1 MYKPINWKDRAVEHK
16 HRYELSQAETPG
28 LVYLKPSPGEVEES
42 GTPLCAENL
51 NHMDNAIFDHDAQLD
66 EINKKLKAEDVSE
79 DKVIFKQASKRANI
93 TSGEKLSVLFGK
105 VAKWFTDLKTVA
117 FSGSY
122 NDLTDKPKSMAANG
136 GNSDTVNG
144 HTVDTDVP
152 ENAVFTD
159 TWRPAETVLM
169 NQDLNDVTIAG
180 FYSAPG
186 NNTIANKPSLVSNFG
201 LQVIHSAGG
210 KYYTQK
216 LYTLTSQYTRRC
228 NNGTWSAWEKDK
240 LTDTT
245 YDAGIGLLLSE
256 GKFTTY
262 KTITELSDA
271 GQLTHNGAYH
281 INAIAESTGCP
292 IYNIG
297 DFHAMLLSGNVST
310 DAGCRFGTLL
320 LASPRIDDIWG
331 CRIWEYKFSEWTILN
346 RNESGVA
353 ARDSTI
359 ATAPW
364 FLLGEFSTDLT
375 LNDFLSTFFV
385 QHTFYD
391 CAKASGILTVHV
403 RTGNP
408 ISASLVEAKWLTCND
423 GIVNTDFAVCTKIV
437 DNKLNVRLYT
447 KLINPWVGCRATL
460 LDSGIR
466 TGLNKKVFTLYNS
479 LQTTGDE
486 ELPSGYDV
494 KYSEYSDDRLK
505 INNKVDYATAAL
517 GMTENLIPFPYK
529 NDTMTANG
537 IAWTVNSDGTI
548 TANGTAT
555 ADAIF
560 LLQNFSVSAGTYT
573 ISGAPNVANCSIQL
587 ARGNSWAMQSIAGA
601 TKTITY
607 SVDNAYTYCRCLI
620 LKGTTVSNAVF
631 MPQLERGKIA
641 HSYIPYRNN
650 KTGYAIC
657 TTGRA
662 TVAKVAELADFVLTV
677 GTTVAVKFT
686 DTDGTANP
694 TSGNLT
700 LNINGT
706 GAKTIAYFR
715 HGAKA
720 ALTYAQGNLFYNN
733 LVHIFTYDGT
743 YWLCMDWNEDNNTT
757 YSSATTTADGLM
769 SKTDKTKSDETNV
782 AYGTCSTAAATAA
795 KVVTLANNSNWQLKI
810 GARVIVKYTVT
821 NTASDC
827 TINVNGTG
835 AKPIW
840 YNASKYTGNGTY
852 ACGIANHYI
861 EYMYDGTYWVWM
873 GHSSDNNTTYSDA
886 TTSDHGLM
894 SVEDKI
900 KVDAM
905 NIGCGT
911 CSTAAGTSAKVV
923 TLTDNSGWKLKV
935 GAIIVVKFSAANT
948 ASNCTINVNGTGAK
962 PIWYNNAKYTS
973 NSSYICGFAGRYIKY
988 MYDGTYWVWLGHGVD
1003 YNDTYDKMTGATE
1016 SKAGKT
1022 GLVPAPAAG
1031 EQDMFLRGDGTWGTP
1046 TADTTTQDDPDN
1058 GYLQM
1063 TFNKKV
1069 TDNFMAAFIIDDNKV
1084 SNSSGMFTGIVSDT
1098 DGTMETG
1105 IVQAGM
1111 AFYYNLICF
1120 YAHKNSDPDLSSREA
1135 ITDGAISANYV
1146 MGTDDFYSL
1155 GNDNLGN
1162 SLHRWKQ
1169 LYASTATISTSDRNL
1184 KDDICDLDGELTKA
1198 FVLGL
1203 KPSSYKLIEGDSG
1216 RTHYG
1221 LVSQDVEELMAKL
1234 NMSSLDFA
1242 GFIKS
1247 PKYDETLVLD
1257 EKTGGKT
1264 MERKIVEDEYIYSLR
1279 YEEFIAPLIKMVQ
1292 MQQKEIDDLKIK
1304 VKQLLGDKN

>member
-186 NNTIANKPSLVSNFG
+186 NNTIANKPSLVFNFG

-331 CRIWEYKFSEWTILN
+331 CRIWEYKFSKWTILN

-447 KLINPWVGCRATL
+447 KLINPCVGCRATL

-757 YSSATTTADGLM
+757 YS
-769 SKTDKTKSDETNV
+769 
-782 AYGTCSTAAATAA
+782 
-795 KVVTLANNSNWQLKI
+795 
-810 GARVIVKYTVT
+810 
-821 NTASDC
+821 
-827 TINVNGTG
+827 
-835 AKPIW
+835 
-840 YNASKYTGNGTY
+840 
-852 ACGIANHYI
+852 
-861 EYMYDGTYWVWM
+861 
-873 GHSSDNNTTYSDA
+873 DA

-1031 EQDMFLRGDGTWGTP
+1031 EQDMFLRGDGTYGTP

>member
-1 MYKPINWKDRAVEHK
+1 MAWTGLNLTVDGRTALNQAQTDKKLNFKSIVVGDGNPPDNFGTQKRLVHQLYELNELKIDITDTGCILTADLPEVDYDYYFREIGVIVTTENGDKLYVYDNSGDDAQYIVNTTAVEK
-16 HRYELSQAETPG
+16 TQKRIRLSLIVSDVENITVSTPG
-28 LVYLKPSPGEVEES
+28 ILYVSYKEFENTVEE
-42 GTPLCAENL
+42 LKQ
-51 NHMDNAIFDHDAQLD
+51 MKVDA
-66 EINKKLKAEDVSE
+66 A
-79 DKVIFKQASKRANI
+79 
-93 TSGEKLSVLFGK
+93 
-105 VAKWFTDLKTVA
+105 
-117 FSGSY
+117 
-122 NDLTDKPKSMAANG
+122 
-136 GNSDTVNG
+136 TVNG

-159 TWRPAETVLM
+159 TWRPAETALTT
-169 NQDLNDVTIAG
+169 QDLDEVITAG
-180 FYSAPG
+180 FYFAGGG
-186 NNTIANKPSLVSNFG
+186 NTVKNKPSGVAHFG
-201 LQVIHSAGG
+201 LEVIHRASG

-216 LYTLTSQYTRRC
+216 LYTDTVQYTRRC
-228 NNGTWSAWEKDK
+228 NGGTWSAWEEDK

-245 YDAGIGLLLSE
+245 YDAGIGLLLSG

-281 INAIAESTGCP
+281 INAIAKSTGCP

-297 DFHAMLLSGNVST
+297 DFHAMLLSGNVSI

-320 LASPRIDDIWG
+320 LTSPRIDDIWV
-331 CRIWEYKFSEWTILN
+331 CQIWEYEFLKWTILN
-346 RNESGVA
+346 RNESAVA
-353 ARDSTI
+353 VRDSTS

-364 FLLGEFSTDLT
+364 FMLGEFSTDLT
-375 LNDFLSTFFV
+375 SNDFLSTFFV

-505 INNKVDYATAAL
+505 INNRVDYATAAL

-555 ADAIF
+555 NDAVF
-560 LLQNFSVSAGTYT
+560 LLQNFSVPAGTYT
-573 ISGAPNVANCSIQL
+573 VSGAPNVENCSIQL
-587 ARGNSWAMQSIAGA
+587 AGGGSWAMQSTAGA

-607 SVDNAYTYCRCLI
+607 SADNAYTYCRCII

-662 TVAKVAELADFVLTV
+662 TAAKVAELADFVLTV
-677 GTTVAVKFT
+677 GATVAVKFT
-686 DTDGTANP
+686 DTVETANP
-694 TSGNLT
+694 ASGNLT
-700 LNINGT
+700 LNINNT
-706 GAKTIAYFR
+706 GAKSIGYFKN
-715 HGAKA
+715 GTKA
-720 ALTYAQGNLFYNN
+720 AYTYMNGSYFYNN
-733 LVHIFTYDGT
+733 AVHIFTYDGT
-743 YWLCMDWNEDNNTT
+743 YWLCMDWN
-757 YSSATTTADGLM
+757 
-769 SKTDKTKSDETNV
+769 V
-782 AYGTCSTAAATAA
+782 
-795 KVVTLANNSNWQLKI
+795 
-810 GARVIVKYTVT
+810 
-821 NTASDC
+821 
-827 TINVNGTG
+827 
-835 AKPIW
+835 
-840 YNASKYTGNGTY
+840 
-852 ACGIANHYI
+852 
-861 EYMYDGTYWVWM
+861 
-873 GHSSDNNTTYSDA
+873 DNNTTYSDA
-886 TTSDHGLM
+886 TPSNHGLM

-900 KVDAM
+900 KVDAT
-905 NIGCGT
+905 NIGYGT

-923 TLTDNSGWKLKV
+923 TLANNSGWKLKV
-935 GAIIVVKFSAANT
+935 GAIIVVKFSATNT
-948 ASNCTINVNGTGAK
+948 ASNCNINVNGTGAK

-973 NSSYICGFAGRYIKY
+973 NSSYICGFAGRHIKY
-988 MYDGTYWVWLGHGVD
+988 MYDGTYWVWLGHGAD

-1031 EQDMFLRGDGTWGTP
+1031 EQDMFLSGDGTWRNP
-1046 TADTTTQDDPDN
+1046 TSGTTTQDDPDN

-1063 TFNKKV
+1063 TFNRKD

-1084 SNSSGMFTGIVSDT
+1084 SNSSGMLTGIVSDT

-1111 AFYYNLICF
+1111 AFYYNLIFF

-1135 ITDGAISANYV
+1135 ITDGTISANYV

-1184 KDDICDLDGELTKA
+1184 KEDICDLDDKLIKA

-1203 KPSSYKLIEGDSG
+1203 KPSSYKLTDGDSG

-1247 PKYDETLVLD
+1247 PKYDESLVVD

-1264 MERKIVEDEYIYSLR
+1264 LERKIVEDEYIYSLR

-1292 MQQKEIDDLKIK
+1292 MQQAQLDAQQKEIDDLKTK
-1304 VKQLLGDKN
+1304 VKQLLPDKN